1 MTTDQAREIGRPH
14 TYGHKSVVVFSNGFV
29 LLDQD
34 IKFAREYA
42 KETDT
47 VLFPIKPEGKPEGKT
62 EEQEEKPD
70 KKTK

>member
-1 MTTDQAREIGRPH
+1 MTIDQAREIGRPH

-34 IKFAREYA
+34 IEFAREYA

-47 VLFPIKPEGKPEGKT
+47 TLFPIKPEGKAEEPEV
-62 EEQEEKPD
+62 KPD
-70 KKTK
+70 KKIK